1 MKLKIIQLLA
11 LLFISTPLFSQ
22 DEIESKWKNS
32 GNAVFL
38 VNQSSFSNWTSG
50 GQSSI
55 SGTLKVDY
63 NYNYSD
69 NGWAWDTKIFSNF
82 GLNKISGS
90 EFLKKTDDRIEVN
103 SVLGKKFNNDVI
115 GKWSY
120 SSFFNFQTQFA
131 KGYRFG
137 KDSNGNPNRTEKS
150 RFFSPATLQLGVG
163 LYWKKS
169 KDFWVNVAPMTG
181 KLILVN
187 RFFTETLNEN
197 ETYFGVKKGGNSRFE
212 LGASVRAYYKSEIFK
227 NINLEN
233 ILVISDDLNLEF
245 GRIRLKPNGSD
256 GGHNGLKDITNSLNT
271 SNYSRLRFGIGGDF
285 PKGKQ
290 SEYVLSK
297 WNKEEISKFIEIEP
311 LFTEIVKSFVTQG
324 IDETMNKFNC

>member
-1 MKLKIIQLLA
+1 M
-11 LLFISTPLFSQ
+11 FSQ
-22 DEIESKWKNS
+22 DEIEDKKWKKS

-69 NGWAWDTKIFSNF
+69 DGWAWDTKIFSNF

-169 KDFWVNVAPMTG
+169 KNFWINVAPMTG

-233 ILVISDDLNLEF
+233 RLSLYSDYLDRPQNVDFDCTFNFVMKVNQYISTNLIFQFVYDDNEIKRVQIREVLGLGLNIDLSNI
-245 GRIRLKPNGSD
+245 RI
-256 GGHNGLKDITNSLNT
+256 
-271 SNYSRLRFGIGGDF
+271 
-285 PKGKQ
+285 
-290 SEYVLSK
+290 
-297 WNKEEISKFIEIEP
+297 
-311 LFTEIVKSFVTQG
+311 
-324 IDETMNKFNC
+324 

>member
-1 MKLKIIQLLA
+1 V
-11 LLFISTPLFSQ
+11 FSQ
-22 DEIESKWKNS
+22 DEIEDKKWKKS

-163 LYWKKS
+163 LYWKKN

-233 ILVISDDLNLEF
+233 RLSLYSDYLDRPQNVDFDCTFNFVMKVNQYISTNLIFQFVYDDNEIKRVQIREVLGLGLNIDLSNI
-245 GRIRLKPNGSD
+245 RI
-256 GGHNGLKDITNSLNT
+256 
-271 SNYSRLRFGIGGDF
+271 
-285 PKGKQ
+285 
-290 SEYVLSK
+290 
-297 WNKEEISKFIEIEP
+297 
-311 LFTEIVKSFVTQG
+311 
-324 IDETMNKFNC
+324 

>member
-1 MKLKIIQLLA
+1 M
-11 LLFISTPLFSQ
+11 FSQ
-22 DEIESKWKNS
+22 DEIEDKKWKKS

-69 NGWAWDTKIFSNF
+69 DGWAWDTKIFSNF

-233 ILVISDDLNLEF
+233 RLSLYSDYLDRPQNVDFDCTFNFVMKVNQYISTNLIFQFVYDDNEIKRVQVREVLGLGLNIDLSNI
-245 GRIRLKPNGSD
+245 RI
-256 GGHNGLKDITNSLNT
+256 
-271 SNYSRLRFGIGGDF
+271 
-285 PKGKQ
+285 
-290 SEYVLSK
+290 
-297 WNKEEISKFIEIEP
+297 
-311 LFTEIVKSFVTQG
+311 
-324 IDETMNKFNC
+324 

>member
-1 MKLKIIQLLA
+1 V
-11 LLFISTPLFSQ
+11 FSQ
-22 DEIESKWKNS
+22 DEIEDKKWKKS

-233 ILVISDDLNLEF
+233 RLSLYSDYLDRPQNVDFDCTFNFVMKVNQYISTNLIFQFVYDDNEIKRVQIREVLGLGLNIDLSNI
-245 GRIRLKPNGSD
+245 RI
-256 GGHNGLKDITNSLNT
+256 
-271 SNYSRLRFGIGGDF
+271 
-285 PKGKQ
+285 
-290 SEYVLSK
+290 
-297 WNKEEISKFIEIEP
+297 
-311 LFTEIVKSFVTQG
+311 
-324 IDETMNKFNC
+324 

>member
-1 MKLKIIQLLA
+1 M
-11 LLFISTPLFSQ
+11 FSQ
-22 DEIESKWKNS
+22 DEIEDKKWKKS

-69 NGWAWDTKIFSNF
+69 DGWAWDTKIFSNF

-169 KDFWVNVAPMTG
+169 KDFWINVAPMTG

-233 ILVISDDLNLEF
+233 RLSLYSDYLDRPQNVDFDCTFNFVMKVNQYISC
-245 GRIRLKPNGSD
+245 P
-256 GGHNGLKDITNSLNT
+256 
-271 SNYSRLRFGIGGDF
+271 Y
-285 PKGKQ
+285 
-290 SEYVLSK
+290 
-297 WNKEEISKFIEIEP
+297 
-311 LFTEIVKSFVTQG
+311 
-324 IDETMNKFNC
+324 

>member
-1 MKLKIIQLLA
+1 M
-11 LLFISTPLFSQ
+11 FSQ
-22 DEIESKWKNS
+22 DEIENKKWKKS

-69 NGWAWDTKIFSNF
+69 DGWAWDTKIFSNF

-169 KDFWVNVAPMTG
+169 KNFWINVAPMTG

-233 ILVISDDLNLEF
+233 RLSLYSDYLDRPQNVDFDCTFNFVMKVNQYISTNLIFQFVYDDNEIKRVQVREVLGLGLNIDLSNI
-245 GRIRLKPNGSD
+245 RI
-256 GGHNGLKDITNSLNT
+256 
-271 SNYSRLRFGIGGDF
+271 
-285 PKGKQ
+285 
-290 SEYVLSK
+290 
-297 WNKEEISKFIEIEP
+297 
-311 LFTEIVKSFVTQG
+311 
-324 IDETMNKFNC
+324 

>member
-1 MKLKIIQLLA
+1 M
-11 LLFISTPLFSQ
+11 FSQ
-22 DEIESKWKNS
+22 DEIEDKKWKKS

-69 NGWAWDTKIFSNF
+69 DGWAWDSKIFSNF

-163 LYWKKS
+163 FYWKKS
-169 KDFWVNVAPMTG
+169 KNFWINVAPMTG

-212 LGASVRAYYKSEIFK
+212 LGASVRAYYKPEIFK

-233 ILVISDDLNLEF
+233 RLSLYSDYLDRPQNVDFDCTFNFVMKVNQYISTNLIFQFVYDDNEIKRVQVREVLGLGLNIDLSNI
-245 GRIRLKPNGSD
+245 RI
-256 GGHNGLKDITNSLNT
+256 
-271 SNYSRLRFGIGGDF
+271 
-285 PKGKQ
+285 
-290 SEYVLSK
+290 
-297 WNKEEISKFIEIEP
+297 
-311 LFTEIVKSFVTQG
+311 
-324 IDETMNKFNC
+324 

>member
-1 MKLKIIQLLA
+1 M
-11 LLFISTPLFSQ
+11 FSQ
-22 DEIESKWKNS
+22 DEIEDKKWKKS

-169 KDFWVNVAPMTG
+169 KNFWINVAPMTG

-233 ILVISDDLNLEF
+233 RLSLYSDYLDRPQNVDFDCTFNFVMKVNQYISTNLIFQFVYDDNEIKRVQVREVLGLGLNIDLSNI
-245 GRIRLKPNGSD
+245 RI
-256 GGHNGLKDITNSLNT
+256 
-271 SNYSRLRFGIGGDF
+271 
-285 PKGKQ
+285 
-290 SEYVLSK
+290 
-297 WNKEEISKFIEIEP
+297 
-311 LFTEIVKSFVTQG
+311 
-324 IDETMNKFNC
+324 